1 MESPFLH
8 FPNLE
13 RDVNAEPLP
22 VVKETYT
29 ESPFLNVNKL
39 YGKPQGFDKKAEAY
53 VTIMNELHDD
63 EFSEQMEDLLN
74 EMKDF
79 REKYVSRDGYM
90 NNEVYT
96 RQLTQSYYQPMLR
109 EMNGYF
115 DKMVQYGQEV
125 DNNLRNVTDLETLF
139 SDYEFNGTDLTDV
152 QEQFLGG
159 LKKAFKKVVGVAKK
173 VGKGAIAAGKFVA
186 KAALGPILS
195 RVTGIFKKF
204 LAGVLKDGINLL
216 PGKYRNIAQSLAG
229 KLLPASMRPQP
240 APAPVSPVAPMAS
253 EPDSTR
259 DVAEDIQDGVNA
271 AAAQIL
277 TAENEMEWQLMEA
290 ELDQALEETQDENT
304 DMLSAARQR
313 FVQQLNELEDGDN
326 PAPAVEQFAPIVTT
340 ALKFALPLIG
350 RERVKGWLTS
360 LISKLITPF
369 IGKDNSQMLS
379 RLMVDKGFTMLNLE
393 TAEGNA
399 GTTAV
404 AEVVEN
410 TIRQVPEFP
419 SYVLED
425 RQLFERYIVQAF
437 ERSAAAYL
445 PDVLPEKAYDA
456 QPELRETN
464 ERSVVWK
471 NETPSAEEAAPG
483 YKVLNEVIE
492 TEINPFIAN
501 EIKTFGGIPLSVF
514 LRDKLGITV
523 NSSIPVK
530 VHLFESSPRN
540 DLFQIA
546 KKAKRVRGLGN
557 ASRSAWM
564 QLHPL
569 TSVAAGLLMREPG
582 LGCRKVKENCLGKR
596 KSAQGHRYYYLEI
609 DGARPQYFQPA
620 KGRQVLRRHTS
631 LKARL
636 NFLTSEINMQLYLS
650 ESDAQAVA
658 ACLRKKNQSEAAH
671 IMVMMAFKE
680 GIKNIFSYGKFDYL
694 KIVHQQVVPGNHS
707 GVAIDKVPP
716 VITRAFS
723 NALVNWAG
731 KAMISFLREH
741 ADKLIQAAEHDADG
755 LSLRINF
762 THPPDL
768 EIMKEML
775 AGNYATVKEDLFN
788 DHPKESAVHAS
799 PGHQQ
804 D

>member
-13 RDVNAEPLP
+13 REVNAEPLP

-29 ESPFLNVNKL
+29 ESPFLSVNKL

-63 EFSEQMEDLLN
+63 EFNEQMEDLLN

-79 REKYVSRDGYM
+79 REKYTSRDGYM

-96 RQLTQSYYQPMLR
+96 RQLTQSYYQPMIR
-109 EMNGYF
+109 EMNSYF
-115 DKMVQYGQEV
+115 DKVVQYGHEV
-125 DNNLRNVTDLETLF
+125 DNNLRTVTDLETLF
-139 SDYEFNGTDLTDV
+139 SDHEFSGTDLTEV

-195 RVTGIFKKF
+195 RITGIFKKF

-216 PGKYRNIAQSLAG
+216 PGKYRTLAQSLAG

-240 APAPVSPVAPMAS
+240 APVAPVAPVAP

-259 DVAEDIQDGVNA
+259 DIAEDIQDGMNA
-271 AAAQIL
+271 ATAQVL

-290 ELDQALEETQDENT
+290 ELDQSLEEAPEEN
-304 DMLSAARQR
+304 MEVLSAARQR

-326 PAPAVEQFAPIVTT
+326 PQPAVEQFAPIVTT
-340 ALKFALPLIG
+340 ALRFALPLIG
-350 RERVKGWLTS
+350 KERVKGWLTS

-399 GTTAV
+399 GTTAI

-437 ERSAAAYL
+437 EKSAAAYL

-456 QPELRETN
+456 QPELRESN

-471 NETPSAEEAAPG
+471 NEAPSAEEPAPG

-492 TEINPFIAN
+492 TEINPYIAN

-514 LRDKLGITV
+514 LRDKLGISV

-582 LGCRKVKENCLGKR
+582 LGCRRGKENCLGKR

-620 KGRQVLRRHTS
+620 KGRQVLRKHTS

-636 NFLTSEINMQLYLS
+636 NFVTAEINMQLYLS

-680 GIKNIFSYGKFDYL
+680 GLKNIFSYGKFDYL
-694 KIVHQQVVPGNHS
+694 KIVHQHVVPGSHS
-707 GVAIDKVPP
+707 GMAIDKVPP
-716 VITRAFS
+716 VITRSFS
-723 NALVNWAG
+723 NALTNWTG
-731 KAMISFLREH
+731 KAMIGFLRDH
-741 ADKLIQAAEHDADG
+741 ADKLIQAAEDNSDG
-755 LSLRINF
+755 LSLRISFSN
-762 THPPDL
+762 PPDFDL
-768 EIMKEML
+768 MKEML
-775 AGNYATVKEDLFN
+775 TGNYAAVKEDIFN
-788 DHPKESAVHAS
+788 EYPKESSIHAS

>member
-1 MESPFLH
+1 MFMESPFLH

-13 RDVNAEPLP
+13 RDVNAQPLP

-39 YGKPQGFDKKAEAY
+39 YGKPQGVDKKAEAY
-53 VTIMNELHDD
+53 VTIVNELHDD
-63 EFSEQMEDLLN
+63 EFNEQLEDLLN
-74 EMKDF
+74 EMKDL
-79 REKYVSRDGYM
+79 RERYAHNGYM
-90 NNEVYT
+90 NNELQT
-96 RQLTQSYYQPMLR
+96 RQLTQNYYMPMVR
-109 EMNGYF
+109 EMNGYL
-115 DKMVQYGQEV
+115 DKMVQNAYEADNQE
-125 DNNLRNVTDLETLF
+125 REFTDLEAMF
-139 SDYEFNGTDLTDV
+139 DDYEFDMTDLSVV
-152 QEQFLGG
+152 QEQWLGG
-159 LKKAFKKVVGVAKK
+159 LKKAFKKVASVAKK

-186 KAALGPILS
+186 KAALGPILN
-195 RVTGIFKKF
+195 RVSGIFKKF

-216 PGKYRNIAQSLAG
+216 PGKYRTIAQSLAG

-240 APAPVSPVAPMAS
+240 APVAPAAP
-253 EPDSTR
+253 EQDSTK
-259 DVAEDIQDGVNA
+259 DLAEDIQDGVNA
-271 AAAQIL
+271 AAAQVL
-277 TAENEMEWQLMEA
+277 TADNEMEWQLMEA
-290 ELDQALEETQDENT
+290 ELDNALEEMPEDTNER
-304 DMLSAARQR
+304 LSAARQR
-313 FVQQLNELEDGDN
+313 FIQQLNELEDGDN

-360 LISKLITPF
+360 LISKLIGPF
-369 IGKDNSQMLS
+369 VGKDNSQMLS

-393 TAEGNA
+393 TADGNA
-399 GTTAV
+399 GTTAI

-419 SYVLED
+419 SYVLQD

-456 QPELRETN
+456 QPELRESN

-471 NETPSAEEAAPG
+471 NETPSAEEDTDAG
-483 YKVLNEVIE
+483 HKVLNEVIE

-523 NSSIPVK
+523 TSTIPVK
-530 VHLFESSPRN
+530 VHLFESASRN

-546 KKAKRVRGLGN
+546 KKAKRTRGLGN
-557 ASRSAWM
+557 GSRSAWM

-582 LGCRKVKENCLGKR
+582 LGCRKSKENCLGKR

-620 KGRQVLRRHTS
+620 KGKQVLRKHTF

-636 NFLTSEINMQLYLS
+636 NFVSNEIALQLYLS

-658 ACLRKKNQSEAAH
+658 ACLRKKNQSEAAQ
-671 IMVMMAFKE
+671 IMLMMAFKE
-680 GIKNIFSYGKFDYL
+680 GIKNIFSYGKSDYL
-694 KIVHQQVVPGNHS
+694 KIIHQHVIPGNHS
-707 GVAIDKVPP
+707 GMAIDKVPP
-716 VITRAFS
+716 VITRSFT
-723 NALVNWAG
+723 NALVNWTG
-731 KAMISFLREH
+731 KAMISFLR
-741 ADKLIQAAEHDADG
+741 DNGDTLIQAAEDNADG
-755 LSLRINF
+755 LSLRITF
-762 THPPDL
+762 PQPPDMDVL
-768 EIMKEML
+768 KDIL
-775 AGNYATVKEDLFN
+775 AGNYAGVKEDLFN
-788 DHPKESAVHAS
+788 DHPKENSIHAS
-799 PGHQQ
+799 AGYQQ